1 MQLQR
6 VPFRNSSRMF
16 TIFSCMLGW
25 RHCSGTWG
33 ISNRSYF
40 GRAPPR
46 SVFGSEPVLLVLYS
60 LILNTLPRK
69 NDKINNSYYLP
80 CPHVFCTGL
89 IKREPSRAF
98 LYKIICI
105 LQSNLAGID
114 ILLCSPSFSLFW
126 QWGFPIGKYGS
137 CKEKQCA
144 FAESIPSSIEL
155 ALLSYGL
162 SKFLNGGSGC
172 VLIPCECTNTLPYRT
187 PIATQVNS
195 ILNLGKCIRIGAWVF
210 SSALFNTFFN
220 LNTLPSHILVG
231 MKLFSGSMKDLS
243 SIW

>member
-1 MQLQR
+1 MLQVSWDRHFFGACDSNVFQHIKHWVLSKTYYETSRMQLQR

-114 ILLCSPSFSLFW
+114 ILLCSPSFSLF
-126 QWGFPIGKYGS
+126 
-137 CKEKQCA
+137 
-144 FAESIPSSIEL
+144 
-155 ALLSYGL
+155 
-162 SKFLNGGSGC
+162 
-172 VLIPCECTNTLPYRT
+172 
-187 PIATQVNS
+187 
-195 ILNLGKCIRIGAWVF
+195 
-210 SSALFNTFFN
+210 
-220 LNTLPSHILVG
+220 
-231 MKLFSGSMKDLS
+231 
-243 SIW
+243 